1 MTREAEG
8 GKISDGNSQP
18 SKSLRQ
24 RHFLVCRRPQESRI
38 IWTLDPRSAAEA
50 ERQREREKEREDRA
64 SGPKEERGR
73 KRKREREREAIKVNA
88 LQEMPSQS
96 ERNSALHQHF
106 TLTTLGLD
114 VSLPEL

>member
-1 MTREAEG
+1 M
-8 GKISDGNSQP
+8 
-18 SKSLRQ
+18 
-24 RHFLVCRRPQESRI
+24 
-38 IWTLDPRSAAEA
+38 DPRPPICGRGGET
-50 ERQREREKEREDRA
+50 ERAGKRERRQSEWTKGRK
-64 SGPKEERGR
+64 GKKEE
-73 KRKREREREAIKVNA
+73 EREREAIKVNA